1 MNQIQK
7 VVLMANNIGGLGG
20 VSTFVRTMAREF
32 TRRGYEVMLLGFDKV
47 DAEVDLSEFTRFT
60 AFDSPTPVTV
70 NPRTRV
76 LGKAD
81 PAVIVS
87 RRRLDKLRERGRAR
101 LQTVLPHFDSRTA
114 IICTQVF
121 GMEQL
126 LKAGFDPSD
135 RSGPLTFG
143 QHHSSFQAARSG
155 GYVRRMLDAYTD
167 IDRFVALT
175 EPDARDFQLAGI
187 PSVSAIP
194 NPLDMPEVSA
204 DPASRTVATVARLH
218 EVKRLDRLLFAWAQ
232 ICRSFPDWKL
242 EIWGSGPD
250 EEPLVRLIDELD
262 LTASAYL
269 KGPTSNVSGV
279 LANSAITVLSS
290 DEEGLPLSIVE
301 AARARLPTVSVDCAP
316 GIRELIDDGIT
327 GIVTPPRS
335 VEGLAAGLRALMGD
349 DNARRTMGAAAQ
361 QKARQWSP
369 AAIGDRWEEEF
380 ERALR

>member
-1 MNQIQK
+1 MNQIEK
-7 VVLMANNIGGLGG
+7 IVLMANNIGGLGG

-32 TRRGYEVMLLGFDKV
+32 TRRGYDVMLLGFDKV

-60 AFDSPTPVTV
+60 AFDAPTPSTV
-70 NPRTRV
+70 NPRSRV

-87 RRRLDKLRERGRAR
+87 RRRLEKLRERGRAR
-101 LQTVLPHFDSRTA
+101 LQTVLPQFNSRTA
-114 IICTQVF
+114 LICTQVF

-135 RSGPLTFG
+135 RSGALTFG
-143 QHHSSFQAARSG
+143 QHHSSFQAARAG
-155 GYVRRMLDAYTD
+155 GYVRRMLGAYKD
-167 IDRFVALT
+167 IDSFVALT

-194 NPLDMPEVSA
+194 NPVDMPEISA

-232 ICRSFPDWKL
+232 ICRRFPEWKL

-262 LTASAYL
+262 LNASAHL
-269 KGPTSNVSGV
+269 MGPTSNVPEV
-279 LANSAITVLSS
+279 LANSALTALSS

-301 AARARLPTVSVDCAP
+301 SARAGLPTVSVDCAP
-316 GIRELIDDGIT
+316 GIRELIDDGAT

-335 VEGLAAGLRALMGD
+335 VEGLAEGIAALMSD
-349 DNARRTMGAAAQ
+349 DDRRLAMGAAAQ
-361 QKARQWSP
+361 QKARLWSP
-369 AAIGDRWEEEF
+369 EAIGNRWEEEF

>member
-1 MNQIQK
+1 MKQIQK
-7 VVLMANNIGGLGG
+7 VVLVANNIGGLGG

-32 TRRGYEVMLLGFDKV
+32 THRGYEVMLLGFDKV
-47 DAEVDLSEFTRFT
+47 DAEVDLSEFTSFT
-60 AFDSPTPVTV
+60 AFDAPTPSTV

-87 RRRLDKLRERGRAR
+87 RRRLAKLRERGRQR
-101 LQTVLPHFDSRTA
+101 LQPVLPQFDSRTA
-114 IICTQVF
+114 LICTQVF

-126 LKAGFDPSD
+126 LDAGFDPSD

-143 QHHSSFQAARSG
+143 QHHSSFQAANAR
-155 GYVRRMLDAYTD
+155 GYVRRILAAYKD

-175 EPDARDFQLAGI
+175 EPDARNFQLAGI

-204 DPASRTVATVARLH
+204 DPASRTVTTVARLH

-232 ICRSFPDWKL
+232 ICRRFPHWKL

-250 EEPLVRLIDELD
+250 AAPLVRLIDELD
-262 LTASAYL
+262 LKSSAAL
-269 KGPTSNVSGV
+269 KGPASNVSEV
-279 LANSAITVLSS
+279 LANSALTVLSS

-301 AARARLPTVSVDCAP
+301 SARAGLPTVSVDCAP
-316 GIRELIDDGIT
+316 GIRELIDDGVT

-335 VEGLAAGLRALMGD
+335 VEGLAAGLAALISD
-349 DNARRTMGAAAQ
+349 DERRLAMGAAAQ

-369 AAIGDRWEEEF
+369 EAIGDRWEEEF